1 MLDLVSVIVPVYKV
15 EKYLSRCIES
25 ILNQTY
31 KNIEIILIN
40 DGSPDKCPEICDEY
54 AKIDNRV
61 IVIHQ
66 ANRGPSS
73 ARNKGLDIAKGKY
86 IMFIDSDDFISKIT
100 IEEMLINLIDSK
112 ADITMCS
119 YLKFYNRNE
128 ITNFNQIKKNEFLNR
143 EKILEWLLDEH
154 EICVPWGKLYKSNL
168 FFDLRFQIDK
178 YNEDM
183 FIIYKIFHKAKK
195 IVYDK
200 RQFYYYSQE
209 GTSLTRSEFNY
220 KKLDMVEAVLEWYHF
235 IKENYPRL
243 ERKAKIKYLTV
254 MIDTCTLLSKQNDNF
269 GRKVFKDYSK
279 EIIENYYV
287 YMSSK
292 LVRKNDKIK
301 ATLIKL
307 RLYRFTVRLRNKYYK

>member
-1 MLDLVSVIVPVYKV
+1 MSDLVSVIVPVYKV

-31 KNIEIILIN
+31 ENIEVILIN
-40 DGSPDKCPEICDEY
+40 DGSPDKCPEICDEH
-54 AKIDNRV
+54 AKRDNRV

-66 ANRGPSS
+66 ANSGPSS

-86 IMFIDSDDFISKIT
+86 IMFIDSDDFINKIM

-112 ADITMCS
+112 ADISMCDH
-119 YLKFYNRNE
+119 LKIYKGNE
-128 ITNFNQIKKNEFLNR
+128 IINFNQIKKNEVLNR
-143 EKILEWLLDEH
+143 ENVLEWLLDEH

-183 FIIYKIFHKAKK
+183 FIIHKLFHKARK

-220 KKLDMVEAVLEWYHF
+220 KKLDMVEAVAEWYHF

-243 ERKAKIKYLTV
+243 ERKAKMKYLTV

-269 GRKVFKDYSK
+269 GRKVYIEYSR
-279 EIIENYYV
+279 EIIGNYGMYV
-287 YMSSK
+287 NSK
-292 LVRKNDKIK
+292 IVRTNDKIK

-307 RLYRFTVRLRNKYYK
+307 RLYRFTVRLRNRYYK